1 MESINISRTKKLY
14 GGKYIDDDIILFD
27 EFANVPLP
35 HEPRRMGCI
44 LVSLCRKGKAQYSV
58 DTEKHLVTA
67 NNIIIISHGQ
77 TINDILLSKD
87 FSGIGL
93 MISFDFF
100 SEIVKE
106 VHEISSV
113 YLFSRNHPVSILRS
127 EEADIF
133 KEYYGLIKR
142 KICDTSHH
150 FRKDVVCSLLTTMLY
165 DLGDVIY
172 RLQQST
178 DKKRTKGDAIFASFI
193 KLLEDN
199 FRSERRVGWYAQ
211 QLCMT
216 PKYLSENIKQI
227 SKRTPTEWIDNYVIM
242 ETRVQLKNSTK
253 SIKEIAT
260 EMHFPNQSFFG
271 KYFKEHVG
279 MSPSE
284 YRRK

>member
-1 MESINISRTKKLY
+1 MESISITKTKERY
-14 GGKYIDDDIILFD
+14 NGQYIDDDIILFN
-27 EFANVPLP
+27 EFADVPLP
-35 HEPRRMGCI
+35 REPRRMECI
-44 LVSLCRKGKAQYSV
+44 LVSLCTKGKAQYSV

-67 NNIIIISHGQ
+67 NNIIIISYGQ
-77 TINDILLSKD
+77 TINDILISKD

-113 YLFSRNHPVSILRS
+113 YLFSRNHPVSTLQS
-127 EEADIF
+127 EEASIF
-133 KEYYGLIKR
+133 KEYYSLIKR

-150 FRKDVVCSLLTTMLY
+150 FRKDVIRSLLTTMLY

-178 DKKRTKGDAIFASFI
+178 DKKGTKGDAIFANFI
-193 KLLEDN
+193 KLLEEN
-199 FRSERRVGWYAQ
+199 FHSERRVGWYAQ

-227 SKRTPTEWIDNYVIM
+227 SKRNPTEWIDNYVIM

-253 SIKEIAT
+253 SIKEIAM